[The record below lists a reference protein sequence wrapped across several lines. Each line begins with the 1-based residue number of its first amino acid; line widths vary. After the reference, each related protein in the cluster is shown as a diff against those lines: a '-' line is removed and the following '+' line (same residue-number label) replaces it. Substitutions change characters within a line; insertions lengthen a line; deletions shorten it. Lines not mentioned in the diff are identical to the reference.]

1 MRGGVPRRP
10 NEDSRMDQPQKSNAS
25 PADFPAA
32 ERQESRR
39 RIKQL
44 IGAHG
49 TSRGEKRFDE
59 YPSTRVPRADQEVV
73 GTIYKEECLALKTSP
88 RSLQCEQTTSIIIRF
103 LSGVYRKGHRV
114 KPRHPALSITCRQS
128 LTTLPGHGQLVDL

>member
-1 MRGGVPRRP
+1 MRGDVPRSP
-10 NEDSRMDQPQKSNAS
+10 NEGYRMDQPQKSHAA

-44 IGAHG
+44 IGVHG
-49 TSRGEKRFDE
+49 TSRGENRFDE

-73 GTIYKEECLALKTSP
+73 WTIYKEKCFAPKTSP
-88 RSLQCEQTTSIIIRF
+88 RSLQCERTTSIIIRF
-103 LSGVYRKGHRV
+103 LSGIYRRTGV
-114 KPRHPALSITCRQS
+114 PTASGTP
-128 LTTLPGHGQLVDL
+128 